1 MRSSPFIVNIS
12 DVLRSDGGS
21 RELRIEAAVDWHLEL
36 SAVLPDP
43 PLTAILDATRVSGG
57 VLFRGTVST
66 RVRHTCH
73 RCLDAWDRDLDVG
86 FAQLFSDAGDPAGDD
101 DYTLEGEQV
110 DLEPLLRD
118 EVLLAMPIS
127 PTCPEGCRQELVAG
141 TESDL
146 NTESPAEDAGGTS
159 PFAVLKD
166 LLGD

>member
-1 MRSSPFIVNIS
+1 MRSNPFVVNIS

-21 RELRIEAAVDWHLEL
+21 REIRIEAPVDWHVEL
-36 SAVLPDP
+36 SAVLPEP

-57 VLFRGTVST
+57 VLFRGSAST

-73 RCLDAWDRDLDVG
+73 RCLDAWDEDVVVR
-86 FAQLFSDAGDPAGDD
+86 FAQLFSDVGDAAEED
-101 DYTLEGEQV
+101 DYTLEGELV

-127 PTCPEGCRQELVAG
+127 PTCPEGCREELVAG
-141 TESDL
+141 SGSDL
-146 NTESPAEDAGGTS
+146 NTDSPADDAGGAS